1 MELNL
6 GKPIVF
12 FDIEATGLSI
22 TKSRIVELSY
32 LKIFPDG
39 KKTQE
44 TFRFNPTIPIEPQ
57 ASKVNNIFDADV
69 ADCPLFVEKAAYLA
83 TIFENCDWAGYNSNH
98 FDVPL
103 LIEEFQRA
111 GININICNIRFID
124 VQNIYYKMEPRTLS
138 AAYKFYCKKD
148 LQNAHT
154 AQADTEATYEILKAQ
169 LEKYSDQIENNMEF
183 LSNFTRMNNN
193 VDLAGRFVYNE
204 EGIEVFN
211 FGKYKGQ
218 PVLSVLQKEPGYYAW
233 MMQGDFPQNTK
244 QVLTRIKLKQITHN
258 NDIKR

>member
-1 MELNL
+1 MELHI

-39 KKTQE
+39 HKEQQTL
-44 TFRFNPTIPIEPQ
+44 RFNPTIPIEPQ
-57 ASKVNNIFDADV
+57 ASKVNHIYDADV
-69 ADCPLFVEKAAYLA
+69 KNCPVFSEKANFLA
-83 TIFENCDWAGYNSNH
+83 KIFENSDWAGYNSNH
-98 FDVPL
+98 FDIPL
-103 LIEEFQRA
+103 LIEEFLRA
-111 GININICNIRFID
+111 GVNLDISNTRFID

-138 AAYKFYCKKD
+138 AAYKFYCNKD
-148 LQNAHT
+148 LLAAHT

-169 LEKYSDQIENNMEF
+169 LDRYSDQLENNVNF
-183 LSNFTRMNNN
+183 LSDFTRMNNN

-211 FGKYKGQ
+211 FGKYKGK
-218 PVLSVLQKEPGYYAW
+218 PVSTILQQEPGYYAW

-244 QVLTRIKLKQITHN
+244 QVLTRIKLKQAN
-258 NDIKR
+258 K

>member
-1 MELNL
+1 M
-6 GKPIVF
+6 
-12 FDIEATGLSI
+12 
-22 TKSRIVELSY
+22 
-32 LKIFPDG
+32 
-39 KKTQE
+39 
-44 TFRFNPTIPIEPQ
+44 
-57 ASKVNNIFDADV
+57 
-69 ADCPLFVEKAAYLA
+69 A

-103 LIEEFQRA
+103 LIEELQRA
-111 GININICNIRFID
+111 GINIDICNIRFID

-211 FGKYKGQ
+211 FGKYKGK